1 MEAVAMV
8 LLTVFVLSIL
18 FTEGVAVVFS
28 ILVELL
34 FSPFVS
40 LLIFFPLFF
49 AAIYLSWRFSVWY
62 TRPQAQRT

>member
-1 MEAVAMV
+1 MV

-18 FTEGVAVVFS
+18 FTEGVAVIVAM
-28 ILVELL
+28 IVEFLI
-34 FSPFVS
+34 SPFAS

-62 TRPQAQRT
+62 TRPVAQET